1 MAKFWP
7 SLNAHHSATTLV
19 VCPID
24 LENPLTQSPWQSL
37 ITPPPLALPGFS
49 HDAPSVLSL
58 CQPPNGLIH
67 LTGIANLEETWQLL
81 LTQKKILPCLNNTVF
96 IQPGIRNG
104 FFKYHFIPILP

>member
-37 ITPPPLALPGFS
+37 ITPPPSAFPRFL
-49 HDAPSVLSL
+49 HDAPSVLNL

-67 LTGIANLEETWQLL
+67 LTGIANLKETCGFYSH
-81 LTQKKILPCLNNTVF
+81 KKNTVGEKKVF
-96 IQPGIRNG
+96 HPL
-104 FFKYHFIPILP
+104 Y